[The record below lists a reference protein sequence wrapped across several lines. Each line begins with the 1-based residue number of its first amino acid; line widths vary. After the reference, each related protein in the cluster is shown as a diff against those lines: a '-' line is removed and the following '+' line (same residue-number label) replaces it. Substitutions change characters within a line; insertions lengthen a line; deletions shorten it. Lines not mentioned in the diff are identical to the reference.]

1 MDYKEFLNLYKNK
14 YQFFMWFL
22 GAGVSVSAGIPS
34 ASNLIMQF
42 KINIFCKNTGANPKL
57 FQLHDKY
64 WKIILYQIIF
74 YLLK

>member
-42 KINIFCKNTGANPKL
+42 KINIFCK
-57 FQLHDKY
+57 
-64 WKIILYQIIF
+64 KIG
-74 YLLK
+74 